1 MEMNASF
8 MKRLLAYLIDTVIVA
23 FLFAIVVSGIKNDKI
38 SNLQKQLSEVQN
50 KYLSQ
55 EITGSDYLGQMA
67 EINYDLEKSSV
78 LSNTIYVIILIGYF
92 GVFQFWN
99 NGQTLG
105 KKIMKIKVVENDK
118 MPSFM
123 AIFVRSFIIN
133 QIFVN
138 ILSILLVFTIKDY
151 AYYIATIIIS
161 LVNMLIILVSALMIL
176 YRKDKVGLHDMV
188 SHTRVVEV

>member
-1 MEMNASF
+1 MEMNAIF

-55 EITGSDYLGQMA
+55 EITSSDYLGQMA
-67 EINYDLEKSSV
+67 EINYDLQKSSV

-118 MPSFM
+118 RPSFM

-176 YRKDKVGLHDMV
+176 YRKDKVGFHDMV

>member
-118 MPSFM
+118 RPSFM

>member
-118 MPSFM
+118 RPSFM

-176 YRKDKVGLHDMV
+176 YRKDKMGLHDMV